1 MARDGAG
8 NMAIPYTSFTAGQ
21 KIKSAEVNADF
32 STIVSEITNSM
43 PRDGQAAPTHDIPF
57 GSYKITGMGA
67 GSSATDSANL
77 GQIQAQAFI
86 WCGTAGGTKNA
97 LTLTPS
103 PAITAYAAGQT
114 FRFIA
119 ASTSDDVVTIAI
131 SGLATKNIKY
141 KDSAL
146 GAFYCLVSGRTY
158 EIVYDGTAFQIIGA
172 IDDHSSALDPVVT
185 AATLAAARTAL
196 GVVGKVVSQVFISSG
211 TYTPTSGMLYAE
223 VIAVGGGGGGGGCS
237 TTTSTEASA
246 AGGGGGGAFT
256 RKIFTAAQ
264 IGASQTVTIGS
275 GGTGGVGS
283 GANGTSGGNTTF
295 GSLLTA
301 NGGSYGTGGTSS
313 NSSTGSPGG
322 AGGTGSGGDFN
333 VTGQTGSWGL
343 VAVGGGGYMAISG
356 AGGNT
361 LYGHGGAS
369 IAGSDGDNGKG
380 YGGGGGGAANY
391 ASRPARTGG
400 VGASG
405 LVYIIEYCN

>member
-97 LTLTPS
+97 ITLTPS

-119 ASTSDDVVTIAI
+119 ASTSDDVVTVAV
-131 SGLATKNIKY
+131 SGLAAKNIKY
-141 KDSAL
+141 KNSDL
-146 GAFYCLVSGRTY
+146 GASYNIVSARTY
-158 EIVYDGTAFQIIGA
+158 EIVFDGTCFQLTGS
-172 IDDHSSALDPVVT
+172 IDDHSIIN
-185 AATLAAARTAL
+185 
-196 GVVGKVVSQVFISSG
+196 KVVSQIFTASG
-211 TYTPTSGMLYAE
+211 TYTPTSGMLYAD

-246 AGGGGGGAFT
+246 AGGGGGGAST

-275 GGTGGVGS
+275 GGAGGVGS

-301 NGGSYGTGGTSS
+301 TGGSYGTGGTSS